1 VVTCFICTLR
11 FVRERHVE
19 WSRTENALNSSLL
32 LHQTP
37 SAFVDLGDLVHLAP
51 VEGRKEG
58 ERGRRVSQGRA
69 EKMEAKK
76 KATEEAETYRMP
88 LEMRKREGKS
98 ASRDLP

>member
-1 VVTCFICTLR
+1 
-11 FVRERHVE
+11 
-19 WSRTENALNSSLL
+19 
-32 LHQTP
+32 
-37 SAFVDLGDLVHLAP
+37 

>member
-1 VVTCFICTLR
+1 
-11 FVRERHVE
+11 
-19 WSRTENALNSSLL
+19 
-32 LHQTP
+32 
-37 SAFVDLGDLVHLAP
+37 

-88 LEMRKREGKS
+88 LEMRKREGES